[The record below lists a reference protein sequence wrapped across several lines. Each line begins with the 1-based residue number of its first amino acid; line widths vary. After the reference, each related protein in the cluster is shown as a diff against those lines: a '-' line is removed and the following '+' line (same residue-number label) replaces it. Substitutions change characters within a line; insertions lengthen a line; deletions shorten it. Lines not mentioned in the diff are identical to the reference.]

1 MSEIRI
7 FSEMANFSR
16 HMHDAGFAAAV
27 RRDKHESTVYLLRRQ
42 RTAVM
47 DSVPRE
53 SVFKV
58 QKDFNANLMA

>member
-1 MSEIRI
+1 MWEIRI
-7 FSEMANFSR
+7 FSDMAKFSR
-16 HMHDAGFAAAV
+16 HMMHDAGFAAAV

-42 RTAVM
+42 RIAVM

-58 QKDFNANLMA
+58 